1 MVIWYDFKDVMILNV
16 DGNTIRNHGVVGLG
30 GLVQF
35 DSDDCII
42 GLYGHIAC
50 NNNLH
55 V

>member
-1 MVIWYDFKDVMILNV
+1 MILKMLWF
-16 DGNTIRNHGVVGLG
+16 DDNTIRNHGVVGLG

-42 GLYGHIAC
+42 GLYGHVAY

-55 V
+55 VEL